1 MTLYSNDMSTA
12 LASASSVMSQTL
24 DINTRKDKASDV
36 KNGAQAQEAAETAET
51 GANGEVS
58 EPRTQAQNEQIL
70 QLQEKVGSKLEDFI
84 KNTGKNTEA
93 SGKEL
98 ESMLNQ
104 AESESDSFT
113 PENLQ
118 RLRELSKNAQNTLR
132 TTQEQNN
139 AQQQNKTLDFEQQ
152 MRRASQEI
160 KNQQRATEGQTSGTA
175 QQEARAAGR
184 DVSNEAGA
192 LKTKEALK
200 EPESGK
206 AENAKASS
214 SDKTAQGSAPKNSA
228 PAAKADDS
236 QAATQAKAS
245 EAAGKQEQAKA
256 ANEQKAAQ
264 TASKA
269 AEKNTASRAADTAKA
284 NTASKTEAKPAPSQ
298 NQQADAKATSAKNA
312 SQAAQRETVNAKN
325 QAQNAKL
332 EAQNTKTQAQA
343 AKLEAQNTKTQAQAA
358 KQEAQTAKTQAQTA
372 QREAQNAKNQAQI
385 AQREAQNAKTQAQ
398 NAKLEAQNAKNQAM
412 QDARAAAVKEDAQN
426 ARIAA
431 HKNDPAEIA
440 GKFEKPA
447 ETGAKTAQAASSQ
460 PQVQTQAKAQTE
472 QAPVSA
478 EAAAA
483 PETADDGFSSLS
495 FRTMPMPSKTAA
507 KESAPAGAQSN
518 NSPVIKN
525 TQRQTQQ
532 IIRQAISNEVFT
544 PTVGGRVEITA
555 GRAAE
560 FGAVRPSSLNKSE
573 SKRSQEIHG
582 DTESSEKAGSSKSSG
597 RAGASAKSSPPA
609 SSGFVSKVQG
619 RSQER
624 GPVGRVEGYL
634 QEEEYQPKGKDSKEA
649 KPQPLF
655 EATRALT
662 AKPPRTQL
670 FVGEKYTRPEKES
683 APLPQEPAGP
693 RSEREQVKSGVNP
706 AHVNYELLRRSP
718 FRAKNIVAQEPA
730 ENNPTMIKA
739 PDSKGPGDIKVKNLP
754 MPPPPHPGG
763 EKHPPRMPLP
773 GRPHPSPM
781 PGPGPHPGPA
791 PGPGP
796 HPGPAPGP
804 GRGPISTNDFPGDGK
819 PSPRM
824 PLPNR
829 PHPGPNPGPTPGP
842 GRGPISTNDF
852 PGGGNMPQRMPSP
865 DRSHPGPAP
874 GPGGGPVSKTDFP
887 GGPGKNSGP
896 APERKPIPGRGPQPK
911 TDLPNGPGRLPGGPS
926 GESQSPD
933 KGPIGKNGR
942 PGGPSGPVGSPPPN
956 RMPGGRGDNSRN
968 GGPAG
973 PSLHPG
979 SPPPQDRMPSP
990 GRVPIPRNDMPGGPN
1005 LPPAVPLKDY
1015 HLQAQSP
1022 GTPEPIPIKEMA
1034 GAASE
1039 AVYAQNAALSDISS
1053 GTQAISSAQNSYEQ
1067 AVSMAPEV
1075 SAAGLSD
1082 SANAVNSSAVYDLKS
1097 KLAQA
1102 EAYGGR
1108 PSTAKVPVYSPVL
1121 DLIYRPKGKEEVD
1134 KISTPIKMTL
1144 SGMVGRLDKPSY
1156 QQQAQ
1161 VSRAA
1166 SQTGTLQE
1174 QQKEADKTKQT
1185 NSQKPGA
1192 SYQPATNSAKEMA
1205 QFKTLLFAN
1214 QRRINSHTEL
1224 EQKKQEPVSEKQQK
1238 LAAASEDNSLFGMMS
1253 LTKKTK
1259 AHNARSAARAANA
1272 PSKGTAEQEKIE
1284 QAEERR
1290 NGGRSGSQ
1298 GKAAAKQAAAP
1309 AKLYV
1314 PIQERMR
1321 MQSLRLTGSANSF
1334 RLAMSHLNSK
1344 AMEKTMDAAIRTHT
1358 TPVMSLLKR
1367 IYRRQE
1373 LNDLSETDAIN
1384 LTLFMLKLNGDDA
1397 YDDAA
1402 RNLEFAMDI
1411 AEEMD
1416 VRDDKAL
1423 LELRQSA
1430 CFKDIGELG
1439 LLLAKEPEEKLDDI
1453 AEFVNSKEMQQ
1464 AAMLHDIGNMKI
1476 PKEILMKKGQL
1487 TQAEYDLLRAH
1498 PIIGEEMIYPIVSLR
1513 HLCPTVRGHHERW
1526 DGQGYPDGLKGEK
1539 ITLAARILSISDA
1552 FSALT
1557 REAPGDASKAAEAIE
1572 VIRQGSGTHFDPQCV
1587 EAFTRV
1593 AERRFPQ
1600 RRRRRRT
1607 VQNA

>member
-1 MTLYSNDMSTA
+1 MSTA

-24 DINTRKDKASDV
+24 DINTRKDKTSEV
-36 KNGAQAQEAAETAET
+36 KNGAQAQEAQET
-51 GANGEVS
+51 GANGEVA

-70 QLQEKVGSKLEDFI
+70 QLQEKVGAKLEDFI
-84 KNTGKNTEA
+84 KNTGKNSEA
-93 SGKEL
+93 TGKEL
-98 ESMLNQ
+98 ETLLNQ

-118 RLRELSKNAQNTLR
+118 RLRELSKNTQNTLKAA
-132 TTQEQNN
+132 QEQNN
-139 AQQQNKTLDFEQQ
+139 TQQTQNKTLDFEQQ
-152 MRRASQEI
+152 MRRASQDI
-160 KNQQRATEGQTSGTA
+160 KNQQRATEGQASGTA

-214 SDKTAQGSAPKNSA
+214 SDKTAQSSAAKNSA
-228 PAAKADDS
+228 PVTKNADG

-245 EAAGKQEQAKA
+245 GAAGKQEQAKA
-256 ANEQKAAQ
+256 ANDQKSAQ
-264 TASKA
+264 NANNT
-269 AEKNTASRAADTAKA
+269 AEKSTAARASETAKA
-284 NTASKTEAKPAPSQ
+284 NIASKAEAKPAPAQ
-298 NQQADAKATSAKNA
+298 NQQTQAKQAPAQNA
-312 SQAAQRETVNAKN
+312 SQLEAQKAKTQAQNAKLEAQQAKTQAQNAKLEAQNAKNQDQTAKLEAQNAKN

-332 EAQNTKTQAQA
+332 EAQHAKTQAQN
-343 AKLEAQNTKTQAQAA
+343 AKLEAQH
-358 KQEAQTAKTQAQTA
+358 
-372 QREAQNAKNQAQI
+372 
-385 AQREAQNAKTQAQ
+385 AKTQAQ
-398 NAKLEAQNAKNQAM
+398 NAKLEAQNAKNQAL
-412 QDARAAAVKEDAQN
+412 QDARAAAAKEDAQN
-426 ARIAA
+426 ARVTS
-431 HKNDPAEIA
+431 HKNDQAEFA
-440 GKFEKPA
+440 AKFEKPLEA
-447 ETGAKTAQAASSQ
+447 GPKTAQVSANQSQ
-460 PQVQTQAKAQTE
+460 PQAQAKVQTE

-478 EAAAA
+478 EASV
-483 PETADDGFSSLS
+483 PQETADDGFASLS
-495 FRTMPMPSKTAA
+495 LKTMPMPSKTAA
-507 KESAPAGAQSN
+507 KESAPAGAQPS

-525 TQRQTQQ
+525 TEKQTQQ
-532 IIRQAISNEVFT
+532 IIRQTISNEVFT

-573 SKRSQEIHG
+573 SKRSQEVHG
-582 DTESSEKAGSSKSSG
+582 DTESSEKADSSKSSG
-597 RAGASAKSSPPA
+597 RAGISAKAAASASNGYVSP
-609 SSGFVSKVQG
+609 VKG

-634 QEEEYQPKGKDSKEA
+634 QEEEYQPQSQKSKETP
-649 KPQPLF
+649 KPLF
-655 EATRALT
+655 EATRHFT
-662 AKPPRTQL
+662 EKPPHTQL
-670 FVGEKYTRPEKES
+670 FVGEKYTRPEKET
-683 APLPQEPAGP
+683 APEPQEPQGP
-693 RSEREQVKSGVNP
+693 RSERAQVKSGVNP

-718 FRAKNIVAQEPA
+718 FRSKNILGPEPAANDPAKNIKTI
-730 ENNPTMIKA
+730 NDKT
-739 PDSKGPGDIKVKNLP
+739 PGGIKVKNLP
-754 MPPPPHPGG
+754 MPPQHPGRG
-763 EKHPPRMPLP
+763 PVAKNSQPGAESLP
-773 GRPHPSPM
+773 TRIPTSDKRTPN
-781 PGPGPHPGPA
+781 
-791 PGPGP
+791 
-796 HPGPAPGP
+796 P
-804 GRGPISTNDFPGDGK
+804 GRGPIGTNSYPGAE
-819 PSPRM
+819 S
-824 PLPNR
+824 LPNR
-829 PHPGPNPGPTPGP
+829 IPTPDKRTPNPG
-842 GRGPISTNDF
+842 S
-852 PGGGNMPQRMPSP
+852 
-865 DRSHPGPAP
+865 
-874 GPGGGPVSKTDFP
+874 
-887 GGPGKNSGP
+887 
-896 APERKPIPGRGPQPK
+896 
-911 TDLPNGPGRLPGGPS
+911 
-926 GESQSPD
+926 
-933 KGPIGKNGR
+933 GPIGKNSY
-942 PGGPSGPVGSPPPN
+942 PSGGSNPLPNGRDYQDAGKGSGSDKPVIRNSSPLPDRVPSQRRGPATRNIPAGSQSLPAGSSSTDRLPSPS
-956 RMPGGRGDNSRN
+956 RSPIPRGNNIPSGSNLPIGTSKDFSSIQSRTYSIPTADTAGNSRN
-968 GGPAG
+968 LAAAETAFVQEEAAT
-973 PSLHPG
+973 SA
-979 SPPPQDRMPSP
+979 
-990 GRVPIPRNDMPGGPN
+990 
-1005 LPPAVPLKDY
+1005 AV
-1015 HLQAQSP
+1015 SS
-1022 GTPEPIPIKEMA
+1022 EP
-1034 GAASE
+1034 
-1039 AVYAQNAALSDISS
+1039 
-1053 GTQAISSAQNSYEQ
+1053 QAISSVQNNSSEQTIATTAQ
-1067 AVSMAPEV
+1067 V
-1075 SAAGLSD
+1075 SAAGVSESASD
-1082 SANAVNSSAVYDLKS
+1082 VNSSAVYDLKS

-1108 PSTAKVPVYSPVL
+1108 PTTAKVPVYSPVL

-1166 SQTGTLQE
+1166 SQTGKMQE
-1174 QQKEADKTKQT
+1174 QQKKADTAKQPS
-1185 NSQKPGA
+1185 SQKSSA
-1192 SYQPATNSAKEMA
+1192 SYQPAASSAKEMA

-1214 QRRINSHTEL
+1214 QRRISSHTEL
-1224 EQKKQEPVSEKQQK
+1224 EQKKQEPASENQQK

-1253 LTKKTK
+1253 LTKKTRAHAAKQAAK
-1259 AHNARSAARAANA
+1259 AASAPAEE
-1272 PSKGTAEQEKIE
+1272 TTEQEKIE
-1284 QAEERR
+1284 KAEEKR
-1290 NGGRSGSQ
+1290 NGGRSSGSQ
-1298 GKAAAKQAAAP
+1298 GKAAAKGTAAT

-1334 RLAMSHLNSK
+1334 RIAMSHLNSK

-1384 LTLFMLKLNGDDA
+1384 LTLFLLRLNGDDA

-1476 PKEILMKKGQL
+1476 PKEILMKKGEL

-1526 DGQGYPDGLKGEK
+1526 DGQGYPDGLKGDK
-1539 ITLAARILSISDA
+1539 ITLAARILAISDT
-1552 FSALT
+1552 FSAIT
-1557 REAPGDASKAAEAIE
+1557 REAPQDASKASEAIE
-1572 VIRQGSGTHFDPQCV
+1572 IIRQGSGTHFDPQCV

-1600 RRRRRRT
+1600 KRRRRRT
-1607 VQNA
+1607 VS

>member
-24 DINTRKDKASDV
+24 DINTRKDKTPDV
-36 KNGAQAQEAAETAET
+36 KNSAQAQEAAET

-70 QLQEKVGSKLEDFI
+70 QLQEKIGSKLEDFI
-84 KNTGKNTEA
+84 KNTGKNSEA

-118 RLRELSKNAQNTLR
+118 RLRELSKNTQNTLR
-132 TTQEQNN
+132 AAQEQTNTQQ
-139 AQQQNKTLDFEQQ
+139 AQNRTSDFEQQ
-152 MRRASQEI
+152 IRRASQEI

-214 SDKTAQGSAPKNSA
+214 SAKETAQSSAAKNSA
-228 PAAKADDS
+228 PPAKAADS
-236 QAATQAKAS
+236 QAATQAKAAD
-245 EAAGKQEQAKA
+245 AAGKQEQAKA
-256 ANEQKAAQ
+256 ASEQKTAQ
-264 TASKA
+264 AASKA
-269 AEKNTASRAADTAKA
+269 AEKNTASRASEAAKA

-298 NQQADAKATSAKNA
+298 NQQADNAKAASARNA
-312 SQAAQRETVNAKN
+312 SQAAKPETQNAKLEAQN
-325 QAQNAKL
+325 AKAQAQNAKL
-332 EAQNTKTQAQA
+332 EAQNTKTQAQN
-343 AKLEAQNTKTQAQAA
+343 AKLEAQN
-358 KQEAQTAKTQAQTA
+358 AKTQAQNA
-372 QREAQNAKNQAQI
+372 KLEAQNAKTQAQN
-385 AQREAQNAKTQAQ
+385 AKQEAQNAKTQAQ

-412 QDARAAAVKEDAQN
+412 QDARAAAAKEDAQN
-426 ARIAA
+426 ARIAGQ
-431 HKNDPAEIA
+431 KNDPAEIA
-440 GKFEKPA
+440 AKFEKPA
-447 ETGAKTAQAASSQ
+447 EPGVKTAQASAAQSQ
-460 PQVQTQAKAQTE
+460 PQAQAKTQAE
-472 QAPVSA
+472 PAPVSA
-478 EAAAA
+478 EASA
-483 PETADDGFSSLS
+483 PLETADDGFASLS
-495 FRTMPMPSKTAA
+495 LKTMPMPSKTAA
-507 KESAPAGAQSN
+507 RESAPAGAQPN

-525 TQRQTQQ
+525 TERQTQQ
-532 IIRQAISNEVFT
+532 IIQQTINNEVFT

-582 DTESSEKAGSSKSSG
+582 DTEFSDKQGSSKSSG
-597 RAGASAKSSPPA
+597 RAGASAKSAPPA
-609 SSGFVSKVQG
+609 PGGFVSKVQG

-634 QEEEYQPKGKDSKEA
+634 QEEEYQPKGKESKEA

-670 FVGEKYTRPEKES
+670 FVGEKYTRPEKEK
-683 APLPQEPAGP
+683 APEPQEPAGP
-693 RSEREQVKSGVNP
+693 KSDRGNVKSGVNP
-706 AHVNYELLRRSP
+706 AHVNYELLRRL
-718 FRAKNIVAQEPA
+718 PA
-730 ENNPTMIKA
+730 NTKSIF
-739 PDSKGPGDIKVKNLP
+739 G
-754 MPPPPHPGG
+754 H
-763 EKHPPRMPLP
+763 
-773 GRPHPSPM
+773 
-781 PGPGPHPGPA
+781 
-791 PGPGP
+791 
-796 HPGPAPGP
+796 
-804 GRGPISTNDFPGDGK
+804 
-819 PSPRM
+819 
-824 PLPNR
+824 
-829 PHPGPNPGPTPGP
+829 
-842 GRGPISTNDF
+842 
-852 PGGGNMPQRMPSP
+852 
-865 DRSHPGPAP
+865 
-874 GPGGGPVSKTDFP
+874 
-887 GGPGKNSGP
+887 
-896 APERKPIPGRGPQPK
+896 IPG
-911 TDLPNGPGRLPGGPS
+911 
-926 GESQSPD
+926 
-933 KGPIGKNGR
+933 
-942 PGGPSGPVGSPPPN
+942 
-956 RMPGGRGDNSRN
+956 N
-968 GGPAG
+968 GGPAAKNMPNNADPRTGGIGSKSLPAPPGGGQG
-973 PSLHPG
+973 PILEKPPIFKESHTGSESLPSRAPLPGGSHQHTGSGPIYTKDFRGNESHPSRVPSPEGHHPLPKEGPASKNNHPG
-979 SPPPQDRMPSP
+979 SPGLPSGSTSPDRIPNP
-990 GRVPIPRNDMPGGPN
+990 GKGPIPRNGHPGAPGLPSGSTSPDRIPNPGKGPIPRNGHPGGSNMPPGPLPQDRLPN
-1005 LPPAVPLKDY
+1005 PGRFPVPRNDAPGNLSMPPGPSPKEY
-1015 HLQAQSP
+1015 LQAPNSSAGITAT
-1022 GTPEPIPIKEMA
+1022 GTA
-1034 GAASE
+1034 GTAQAENYALNTPAAST
-1039 AVYAQNAALSDISS
+1039 ASS
-1053 GTQAISSAQNSYEQ
+1053 GTQAVSGAQNYSEQ
-1067 AVSMAPEV
+1067 TVSTATQV
-1075 SAAGLSD
+1075 SAAGLTD
-1082 SANAVNSSAVYDLKS
+1082 SASAVNSSAVYDLKS

-1108 PSTAKVPVYSPVL
+1108 PATAKVPVYSPVL

-1174 QQKEADKTKQT
+1174 QQKDADKTKQP
-1185 NSQKPGA
+1185 NAQKSGE
-1192 SYQPATNSAKEMA
+1192 SYRPATNSAKEMA

-1214 QRRINSHTEL
+1214 QRRISSHTEL
-1224 EQKKQEPVSEKQQK
+1224 EQKKPEPADEKQQK
-1238 LAAASEDNSLFGMMS
+1238 LAAASEGNSLFGTMS

-1259 AHNARSAARAANA
+1259 ANTARHAAKAANA
-1272 PSKGTAEQEKIE
+1272 PSKGTSEQEKIE
-1284 QAEERR
+1284 QAEEKRT
-1290 NGGRSGSQ
+1290 GGRSGSQ
-1298 GKAAAKQAAAP
+1298 GKAAAKQSAAP

-1384 LTLFMLKLNGDDA
+1384 LTLFMLRLNGDDA

-1476 PKEILMKKGQL
+1476 PKEILMKKGEL

-1557 REAPGDASKAAEAIE
+1557 REAPGDAAIAAEAIE
-1572 VIRQGSGTHFDPQCV
+1572 VIKQGSGTHFDPQCV

-1600 RRRRRRT
+1600 KRRRRRA